1 MKTDSRGKQRRR
13 WRPRRRYLAVATVI
27 GGLVLAS
34 TVSASAA
41 PVHGTMSGEA
51 YGVTASVGL
60 LGNPEGVLLSKVP
73 DTGLI
78 TTTET
83 STTTPSCVDVPAG
96 LLVIHALCD
105 SVTTHAYTSR
115 VTAKAEVA
123 DLVIR
128 VPGLPVIALRG
139 VKAWSSVS
147 CDSSHGTT
155 TVAFLKIGGNNV
167 ISRRATF
174 SNGATLTIGPIK
186 IVFDETVKHG
196 PPTRARL
203 VNAVHISAHVPNIA
217 DLDVIV
223 SSAFAGVT
231 DCASTGG
238 D

>member
-1 MKTDSRGKQRRR
+1 
-13 WRPRRRYLAVATVI
+13 VAALV
-27 GGLVLAS
+27 GGLVAAT

-41 PVHGTMSGEA
+41 AVHGTMSGEA
-51 YGVTASVGL
+51 YGITASLGL

-83 STTTPSCVDVPAG
+83 TTNTPSCVDVPAG
-96 LLVIHALCD
+96 LIVVHALCD
-105 SVTTHAYTSR
+105 SVATHAFTSR
-115 VTAKAEVA
+115 VTAIAEVA
-123 DLVIR
+123 DLKIA
-128 VPGLPVIALRG
+128 VPGLPVIQLRG

-147 CDSSHGTT
+147 CTASHGTT
-155 TVAFLKIGGNNV
+155 TVAFLKIGGNNI

-174 SNGATLTIGPIK
+174 SNGATLTVGPIK

-196 PPTRARL
+196 TPTRARL
-203 VNAVHISAHVPNIA
+203 VHAVHISAHVPNVA

-231 DCASTGG
+231 DCDSVPT